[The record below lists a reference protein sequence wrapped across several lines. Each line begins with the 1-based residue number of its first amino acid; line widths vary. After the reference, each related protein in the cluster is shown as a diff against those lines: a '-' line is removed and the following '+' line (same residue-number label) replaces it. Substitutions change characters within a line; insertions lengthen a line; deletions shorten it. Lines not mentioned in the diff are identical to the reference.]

1 EVRAAVALQNVAIVG
16 TYQSLD
22 VRQNVAGRVRNSS
35 RPIVQTYVHRCGRA
49 RVRRD
54 VEPAAAVQRVRTG
67 TALQRVVAATGTQ
80 VVVAGPAI
88 EQVST
93 TVALQNVRE
102 VGTYEALDVRQN
114 VAGSVS
120 AGSRAVVQAH
130 VHCRGRACVR
140 RDVQPAAAVQ
150 CVGPCSALQR
160 VVAGLSEESVIA
172 AAAGHSVLTIAPLD
186 RIVTRPAPRTALF
199 PYTTLFRS
207 TTVALQ
213 NVREVGT
220 DESLDVRQNVAGRVS
235 AGSRAV

>member
-120 AGSRAVVQAH
+120 AGSRAVVQTY
-130 VHCRGRACVR
+130 VHCTAGARVARQIDTCTTV
-140 RDVQPAAAVQ
+140 
-150 CVGPCSALQR
+150 QR
-160 VVAGLSEESVIA
+160 VRTGTTFQDVASL
-172 AAAGHSVLTIAPLD
+172 LT
-186 RIVTRPAPRTALF
+186 
-199 PYTTLFRS
+199 
-207 TTVALQ
+207 
-213 NVREVGT
+213 E
-220 DESLDVRQNVAGRVS
+220 
-235 AGSRAV
+235 